1 MMSVAGIVSMCA
13 FTPNVKPST
22 SFKYYGDIKPL
33 NYFDPL
39 NFLTPTKS
47 NEKISDEAIKYVREA
62 ELQHGRMAML
72 AATGV
77 VATLNVWGKLGET
90 STNRCHWCN
99 FTCTKCGSF

>member
-1 MMSVAGIVSMCA
+1 MMPVAMIVSMCA
-13 FTPNVKPST
+13 FTPNVKPPT

-72 AATGV
+72 AS
-77 VATLNVWGKLGET
+77 VAFPIIEKQWIKQLRLTILVIMIFYI
-90 STNRCHWCN
+90 NRH
-99 FTCTKCGSF
+99 FG